1 MRPGWQ
7 VPCEGDSGEWE
18 GGGGMKFKGGGGL
31 EWDDEALDA
40 NLTEEN
46 DPLFQDWLGRPGLT
60 LNPKP

>member
-46 DPLFQDWLGRPGLT
+46 DPLFQDWLS
-60 LNPKP
+60 